1 MQPKYNERRQKN
13 WLLRW
18 IQLLPFFSIYLIPPT
33 LLSQGFFSPGWR
45 YPILIMMVIA
55 LTIYCIFR
63 FFIIPKREL
72 TIKSLSESFP
82 VICHELGLRKKNFIR
97 SLKLNMI
104 FSFVSMLAIIIVYV
118 MGWIPK
124 RIDPPDLV
132 FFCLYVF
139 LSAPIQ
145 EFFFRSVVYWEM
157 DTRGMKNNEYIL
169 ASALNFA
176 YLHIFYGDFFTIAI
190 NVPLTF
196 IAGFAWAWVYS
207 KEQNFWTITL
217 SHASLGAIAIALGAI
232 R

>member
-1 MQPKYNERRQKN
+1 MRTKSAPKDPKQ

-18 IQLLPFFSIYLIPPT
+18 IRLLPFFSIYVIPPT
-33 LLSQGFFSPGWR
+33 LLSQGFFSPWWR

-55 LTIYCIFR
+55 LTIYCVYRVYIV
-63 FFIIPKREL
+63 PKRQFTWE
-72 TIKSLSESFP
+72 SLLAVWYS
-82 VICHELGLRKKNFIR
+82 LGLRKENFKK
-97 SLKLNMI
+97 SLMLNMA
-104 FSFVSMLAIIIVYV
+104 FSFLSMVAIIFVYV

-124 RIDPPDLV
+124 RNDPPDVL

-139 LSAPIQ
+139 LSAPVQ

-157 DTRGMKNNEYIL
+157 DSRGMTNNEYIL
-169 ASALNFA
+169 ASSLNFA

-196 IAGFAWAWVYS
+196 IAGFAWAWVYT